1 MSTQPL
7 TTLERI
13 HQAARQEFLA
23 KGFQRAS
30 LRKIVQSVG
39 MTTGAFYGYYR
50 SKADLFAALVGP
62 AYDYILGRFLQAQQ
76 AFAALP
82 PQRQVDQL
90 SQVSGRCMEDILHYA
105 YDHLEAC
112 QLLLCCAEGTRYA
125 DLWWMRWWPWR
136 SRPPTTTRTC
146 WAAWGCP
153 PRGLTRSWS
162 ISWSQ
167 GCSGPF
173 SNW

>member
-50 SKADLFAALVGP
+50 SKADLFAALVVTTSW
-62 AYDYILGRFLQAQQ
+62 A
-76 AFAALP
+76 AFSRPSRPLLP
-82 PQRQVDQL
+82 CRP
-90 SQVSGRCMEDILHYA
+90 SGRW
-105 YDHLEAC
+105 
-112 QLLLCCAEGTRYA
+112 T
-125 DLWWMRWWPWR
+125 
-136 SRPPTTTRTC
+136 S
-146 WAAWGCP
+146 
-153 PRGLTRSWS
+153 
-162 ISWSQ
+162 
-167 GCSGPF
+167 
-173 SNW
+173 

>member
-50 SKADLFAALVGP
+50 S
-62 AYDYILGRFLQAQQ
+62 
-76 AFAALP
+76 
-82 PQRQVDQL
+82 
-90 SQVSGRCMEDILHYA
+90 
-105 YDHLEAC
+105 
-112 QLLLCCAEGTRYA
+112 
-125 DLWWMRWWPWR
+125 
-136 SRPPTTTRTC
+136 
-146 WAAWGCP
+146 
-153 PRGLTRSWS
+153 
-162 ISWSQ
+162 
-167 GCSGPF
+167 
-173 SNW
+173 